1 MSTIDK
7 GYTTQVQLKKANNFH
22 SLIFSNTMQ
31 NRIETLRAEI
41 AQRQSE
47 LKKLENDQQA
57 ERDEIMDIIKSVT
70 R

>member
-1 MSTIDK
+1 
-7 GYTTQVQLKKANNFH
+7 
-22 SLIFSNTMQ
+22 MQ

-47 LKKLENDQQA
+47 LKNLENDQQA

-70 R
+70 RRKDNLFLKIKNCSRKCWMT